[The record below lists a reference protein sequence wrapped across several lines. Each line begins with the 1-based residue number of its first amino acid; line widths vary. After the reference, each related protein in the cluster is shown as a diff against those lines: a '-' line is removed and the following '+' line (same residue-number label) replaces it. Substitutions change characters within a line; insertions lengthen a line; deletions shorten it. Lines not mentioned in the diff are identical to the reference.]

1 MSDTK
6 YDVLGIGNAIV
17 DVLAQVDDA
26 FLEAEGLAK
35 GGMALIDAERA
46 AALSGVIDT
55 QRELSGGSV
64 ANTMVGLA
72 DLGGRAA
79 FIGKVGTDR
88 LGETFRSE
96 LTKTGVAFLT
106 PDAQSGPPT
115 AQCVVLVTPDAQRTM
130 NTFLGACVHV
140 GPGDVDAET
149 VSAAQ
154 VIYLEGYLWDLPPA
168 KEAFLK
174 AARLAHEAGVQVALS
189 LSDAFCVNRHRESF
203 LQFVQEHVDLL
214 FANEEELMA
223 LYQLENIEA
232 ALDAAGNHC
241 RFVAATRGAAG
252 AALLTDGERIAIEAV
267 PPRRLLDTT
276 GAGDLFAAGFLYG
289 YTQKMPLEVCGQLG
303 AAAASEIIAQYG
315 ARAERSLREVTAP
328 LLT

>member
-1 MSDTK
+1 MGDAK

-17 DVLAQVDDA
+17 DVLAQVDDT
-26 FLEAEGLAK
+26 FLESEGLAK

-46 AALSGVIDT
+46 TALSGLVDAE
-55 QRELSGGSV
+55 RELSGGSV

-88 LGETFRSE
+88 LGEIFRDE
-96 LTKTGVAFLT
+96 LTKSGVTFLT

-140 GPGDVDAET
+140 GPEDVDAET
-149 VSAAQ
+149 ISSAQ
-154 VIYLEGYLWDLPPA
+154 MIYLEGYLWDLPPA

-174 AARLAHEAGVQVALS
+174 AARLAHENNVRVSLS

-203 LQFVQEHVDLL
+203 LEFVREHVDLL
-214 FANEEELMA
+214 FANEEEILA
-223 LYQLENIEA
+223 LYGHEDLEA
-232 ALDAAGNHC
+232 ALESAAGNAEI
-241 RFVAATRGAAG
+241 VAVTRGGEG
-252 AALLTDGERIAIEAV
+252 AVVLCGEDRIAIEAV
-267 PPRRLLDTT
+267 APRGLVDTT

-289 YTQKMPLEVCGQLG
+289 ATQKLPLDLCGQLG
-303 AAAASEIIAQYG
+303 AVAASEIIAQYG
-315 ARAERSLREVTAP
+315 ARSERSLREVATP
-328 LLT
+328 LLA

>member
-1 MSDTK
+1 MTEKK

-26 FLEAEGLAK
+26 FLESESLAK

-46 AALSGVIDT
+46 ASLSAAIAAE
-55 QRELSGGSV
+55 RELSGGSV

-79 FIGKVGTDR
+79 FIGKVGTDS
-88 LGETFRSE
+88 LGETFRME
-96 LTKTGVAFLT
+96 LNKTGVDFLT

-130 NTFLGACVHV
+130 NTYLGACVHV
-140 GPGDVDAET
+140 GPEDVDAET
-149 VSAAQ
+149 VASAS
-154 VIYLEGYLWDLPPA
+154 VIYLEGYLWDLEPA

-174 AARLAHEAGVQVALS
+174 AAKMAHESNVRVSLS
-189 LSDAFCVNRHRESF
+189 LSDPFCVNRHRESF
-203 LQFVQEHVDLL
+203 LDFVKQHVDIL
-214 FANEEELMA
+214 FANEEEIRA
-223 LYQLENIEA
+223 LYQSENIEDALESA
-232 ALDAAGNHC
+232 ASDAET
-241 RFVAATRGAAG
+241 VAVTLGADGAAVLHGG
-252 AALLTDGERIAIEAV
+252 ARHAIEAV
-267 PPRRLLDTT
+267 PPRQLVDTT

-289 YTQKMPLEVCGQLG
+289 YTQGFPLDRCGQLG

-315 ARAERSLREVTAP
+315 ARSERSLREVAAP

>member
-1 MSDTK
+1 MGEVK

-35 GGMALIDAERA
+35 GGMALIDADRA
-46 AALSGVIDT
+46 AALSGMIDA

-88 LGETFRSE
+88 LGETFRKE
-96 LTKTGVAFLT
+96 LTNTGVAFLT

-115 AQCVVLVTPDAQRTM
+115 AQCVVLVTADAQRTM

-140 GPGDVDAET
+140 GPDDVDVET
-149 VSAAQ
+149 VSSAQ

-189 LSDAFCVNRHRESF
+189 LSDAFCVLRHRESF
-203 LQFVQEHVDLL
+203 LQFVKEHVDLL
-214 FANEEELMA
+214 FANEEEILA
-223 LYQLENIEA
+223 LYQLEDIDA
-232 ALDAAGNHC
+232 ALAAAAGDA
-241 RFVAATRGAAG
+241 RIVAVTRGAAG
-252 AALLTDGERIAIEAV
+252 AVVLCDNERIAIEAV
-267 PPRRLLDTT
+267 PPRGLVDTT

-289 YTQKMPLEVCGQLG
+289 TTQKMSLDLCGQLG

-315 ARAERSLREVTAP
+315 ARPERSLREVTAP
-328 LLT
+328 LRT

>member
-46 AALSGVIDT
+46 AALSGIIDT

-130 NTFLGACVHV
+130 NTFLGCPGDLPGRLSV
-140 GPGDVDAET
+140 GP
-149 VSAAQ
+149 
-154 VIYLEGYLWDLPPA
+154 
-168 KEAFLK
+168 
-174 AARLAHEAGVQVALS
+174 
-189 LSDAFCVNRHRESF
+189 
-203 LQFVQEHVDLL
+203 
-214 FANEEELMA
+214 
-223 LYQLENIEA
+223 
-232 ALDAAGNHC
+232 
-241 RFVAATRGAAG
+241 ATR
-252 AALLTDGERIAIEAV
+252 
-267 PPRRLLDTT
+267 
-276 GAGDLFAAGFLYG
+276 
-289 YTQKMPLEVCGQLG
+289 
-303 AAAASEIIAQYG
+303 
-315 ARAERSLREVTAP
+315 ERSLFKGGSAGPRSRSPGGAQPLRCVLRESASRIFP
-328 LLT
+328 AIRKGQR

>member
-1 MSDTK
+1 MSEKK

-46 AALSGVIDT
+46 AALSSAIAAE
-55 QRELSGGSV
+55 RELSGGSV

-79 FIGKVGTDR
+79 FIGKVGTDA
-88 LGETFRSE
+88 LGETFRAE
-96 LTKTGVAFLT
+96 LTKTGVRFLT

-140 GPGDVDAET
+140 GPEDVDGET
-149 VSAAQ
+149 VASAR
-154 VIYLEGYLWDLPPA
+154 VIYLEGYLWDLEPA
-168 KEAFLK
+168 KQAFLK
-174 AARLAHEAGVQVALS
+174 AAKLAHENNVRVSLS
-189 LSDAFCVNRHRESF
+189 LSDPFCVNRHRESF
-203 LQFVQEHVDLL
+203 LDFVKHHVDIL
-214 FANEEELMA
+214 FANEEEVRA
-223 LYQLENIEA
+223 LYRHDNIDA
-232 ALDAAGNHC
+232 ALESAASDAET
-241 RFVAATRGAAG
+241 VAVTRGADG
-252 AALLTDGERIAIEAV
+252 AVVLHRGERHAIQAV
-267 PPRRLLDTT
+267 PPRQLVDTT

-289 YTQKMPLEVCGQLG
+289 FSQNFAMQRCGDLG

-315 ARAERSLREVTAP
+315 ARSERSLREAAA
-328 LLT
+328 LLLA

>member
-1 MSDTK
+1 MQEVK

-17 DVLAQVDDA
+17 DVLAQVDDV
-26 FLEAEGLAK
+26 FLESEGLAK
-35 GGMALIDAERA
+35 GSMALIDAERA
-46 AALSGVIDT
+46 ASLSEEIDAR
-55 QRELSGGSV
+55 RELSGGSV

-72 DLGGRAA
+72 DLGGRAG

-88 LGETFRSE
+88 LGEIFREE
-96 LTKTGVAFLT
+96 LTKTGVTFLT

-140 GPGDVDAET
+140 GPEDVDAET
-149 VSAAQ
+149 IANAR
-154 VIYLEGYLWDLPPA
+154 VIYLEGYLWDLEPA

-174 AARLAHEAGVQVALS
+174 AAHLAHEHGVQVSLS

-203 LQFVQEHVDLL
+203 LSFVKQHVDLL
-214 FANEEELMA
+214 FANEEEILA
-223 LYQLENIEA
+223 LYEPDGIEA
-232 ALDAAGNHC
+232 ALKASAQDAEI
-241 RFVAATRGAAG
+241 VAVTRGGAG
-252 AALLTDGERIAIEAV
+252 AVVLQGGARHAIDAV
-267 PPRRLLDTT
+267 APRELVDTT

-289 YTQKMPLEVCGQLG
+289 YTQQRPLANCGQLG

-315 ARAERSLREVTAP
+315 ARSERSLREVTAP
-328 LLT
+328 LLV

>member
-1 MSDTK
+1 MSDAK

-17 DVLAQVDDA
+17 DVLAQVDDT

-46 AALSGVIDT
+46 AALNQT
-55 QRELSGGSV
+55 LNPQRELSGGSV

-88 LGETFRSE
+88 LGETFRTE
-96 LTKTGVAFLT
+96 LTKTGVTFLT

-140 GPGDVDAET
+140 GPDDVDAET

-203 LQFVQEHVDLL
+203 LQFVKEHVDLL
-214 FANEEELMA
+214 FANEEEIVA
-223 LYQLENIEA
+223 LYQPA
-232 ALDAAGNHC
+232 DLDAALAAAGNDC
-241 RFVAATRGAAG
+241 RIVAVTRGAAG
-252 AALLTDGERIAIEAV
+252 AAVLADEERIAIEAV
-267 PPRRLLDTT
+267 PPRKLVDTT

-289 YTQKMPLEVCGQLG
+289 TTQRMPLTVCGQLG

>member
-1 MSDTK
+1 MGEAK

-17 DVLAQVDDA
+17 DVLAQVDDT
-26 FLEAEGLAK
+26 FLESEGLAK

-46 AALSGVIDT
+46 AALNQT
-55 QRELSGGSV
+55 LKPQRELSGGSV

-79 FIGKVGTDR
+79 FIGKVGSDR
-88 LGETFRSE
+88 LGETFRNE

-140 GPGDVDAET
+140 GPDDVDAEIIA
-149 VSAAQ
+149 SAQA
-154 VIYLEGYLWDLPPA
+154 IYLEGYLWDLAPA

-174 AARLAHEAGVQVALS
+174 AARLAHEMGVRVALS

-203 LQFVQEHVDLL
+203 HQFVKEHVDLL
-214 FANEEELMA
+214 FANEEEIVA
-223 LYQLENIEA
+223 LYQLENI
-232 ALDAAGNHC
+232 DAAFASAGADAGI
-241 RFVAATRGAAG
+241 VAVTRGAEG
-252 AALLTDGERIAIEAV
+252 AVILADGERMAIEAV
-267 PPRRLLDTT
+267 PPRGLVDTT

-289 YTQKMPLEVCGQLG
+289 YTQKHPLDLCGQLG

-315 ARAERSLREVTAP
+315 ARSERSLREVTAP
-328 LLT
+328 LLA